1 MRIISGRFKGFEV
14 RVPAK
19 GTRPTTDRTKE
30 AVFSH
35 LESMGMLDNSRILDL
50 YAGSGALGIEAL
62 SRGAHSLVAVEMA
75 SQAANILR
83 TTFAQLRKHAS
94 WQPHDSAQVIKGK
107 AEQFPQMF
115 ATNIGDD
122 SAVEK
127 ANIGGDG
134 ADEKADSYLV
144 EHANK
149 ANEQAHEASKQANK
163 SAGSQTNQPF
173 DVVFIDPPYA
183 VSDEVCNALLA
194 DLVQCGVVD
203 SYSVIIVE
211 RSARSPKPQEP
222 QGWEIT
228 RAKDY
233 GETAV
238 YTLEAVENEA
248 ATNVA

>member
-35 LESMGMLDNSRILDL
+35 LESMGMLDNTRILDL

-107 AEQFPQMF
+107 AEQFPQLF
-115 ATNIGDD
+115 ASNIGDD
-122 SAVEK
+122 SAVEN
-127 ANIGGDG
+127 AG
-134 ADEKADSYLV
+134 SHLV
-144 EHANK
+144 EHA
-149 ANEQAHEASKQANK
+149 SKQTNK
-163 SAGSQTNQPF
+163 PIEMQNTQPF

-194 DLVQCGVVD
+194 DLVQYGVVD
-203 SYSVIIVE
+203 NYSVIIVE

-238 YTLEAVENEA
+238 YTLEAVENEG
-248 ATNVA
+248 ATNVE

>member
-35 LESMGMLDNSRILDL
+35 LESMGMLDNTRILDL

-83 TTFAQLRKHAS
+83 TTFAQLRKHTS
-94 WQPHDSAQVIKGK
+94 WQPHDSVQVIKGK

-115 ATNIGDD
+115 ASNIGDD
-122 SAVEK
+122 SAVEN
-127 ANIGGDG
+127 AG
-134 ADEKADSYLV
+134 SHLV
-144 EHANK
+144 EHA
-149 ANEQAHEASKQANK
+149 SKQTNK
-163 SAGSQTNQPF
+163 LAGSQNNQPF

-194 DLVQCGVVD
+194 DLVQCSVVD

-248 ATNVA
+248 ATNIE

>member
-35 LESMGMLDNSRILDL
+35 LESMGMLDNTRILDL

-94 WQPHDSAQVIKGK
+94 WQPHDSAQVVKGK
-107 AEQFPQMF
+107 AEQFPQMY
-115 ATNIGDD
+115 
-122 SAVEK
+122 AV
-127 ANIGGDG
+127 NFGGDG
-134 ADEKADSYLV
+134 ADEKADSHLV
-144 EHANK
+144 EHTDKANKANK
-149 ANEQAHEASKQANK
+149 ANEASKQTNK
-163 SAGSQTNQPF
+163 SVEAQNNQPF

-194 DLVQCGVVD
+194 DLVQYGVVD

-248 ATNVA
+248 ATNVE

>member
-19 GTRPTTDRTKE
+19 GTRPTTDRTRE

-35 LESMGMLDNSRILDL
+35 LESMGMLDNTRILDL

-94 WQPHDSAQVIKGK
+94 WQPHDSVQVIKGK
-107 AEQFPQMF
+107 AEQFPQLF
-115 ATNIGDD
+115 ASNIGDD
-122 SAVEK
+122 SAVEN
-127 ANIGGDG
+127 AG
-134 ADEKADSYLV
+134 SHLV
-144 EHANK
+144 EHA
-149 ANEQAHEASKQANK
+149 SKQTNK
-163 SAGSQTNQPF
+163 SAGSQNNQPF

-194 DLVQCGVVD
+194 DLVQYGVVD
-203 SYSVIIVE
+203 NYSVIIVE

-248 ATNVA
+248 ATDVE

>member
-35 LESMGMLDNSRILDL
+35 LESMGMLDNTRILDL

-107 AEQFPQMF
+107 AEQFPQMY
-115 ATNIGDD
+115 AVNIGDD
-122 SAVEK
+122 SAVEN
-127 ANIGGDG
+127 ADG
-134 ADEKADSYLV
+134 HLV
-144 EHANK
+144 EHA
-149 ANEQAHEASKQANK
+149 SKQTNK
-163 SAGSQTNQPF
+163 SAGSQNNQPF

-194 DLVQCGVVD
+194 DLVQYGVVD
-203 SYSVIIVE
+203 NYSVIIVE

-238 YTLEAVENEA
+238 YTLEAVENEG
-248 ATNVA
+248 ATNVE

>member
-35 LESMGMLDNSRILDL
+35 LESMGMLDNTRILDL

-94 WQPHDSAQVIKGK
+94 WQPHDSAQVVKGK

-115 ATNIGDD
+115 ASNLGDDSAVENTNIGDD
-122 SAVEK
+122 SVVE
-127 ANIGGDG
+127 NVG
-134 ADEKADSYLV
+134 SHLV

-149 ANEQAHEASKQANK
+149 ANEQAHEANK
-163 SAGSQTNQPF
+163 SVEAQTNQQF

-183 VSDEVCNALLA
+183 VEDEVCNTLLR
-194 DLVQCGVVD
+194 DLVHNHVVRED
-203 SYSVIIVE
+203 GVIILE
-211 RSARSPKPQEP
+211 RSARSPEP
-222 QGWEIT
+222 QVPEDWEIV
-228 RAKDY
+228 RAKNY

-238 YTLEAVENEA
+238 YTIEHV
-248 ATNVA
+248 

>member
-35 LESMGMLDNSRILDL
+35 LESMGMLDNTRILDL

-94 WQPHDSAQVIKGK
+94 WQPHDSAQVVKGK
-107 AEQFPQMF
+107 AEQFPQMY
-115 ATNIGDD
+115 A
-122 SAVEK
+122 
-127 ANIGGDG
+127 ANFGGDG
-134 ADEKADSYLV
+134 ADEKADSHLV
-144 EHANK
+144 EHADKADKANK
-149 ANEQAHEASKQANK
+149 ANKQAHEASNQTNK
-163 SAGSQTNQPF
+163 SAEAQNNQPF

-248 ATNVA
+248 ATNVE

>member
-35 LESMGMLDNSRILDL
+35 LESMGMLDNTRILDL

-94 WQPHDSAQVIKGK
+94 WQPHDSAQVVKGK
-107 AEQFPQMF
+107 AEQFPQMY
-115 ATNIGDD
+115 
-122 SAVEK
+122 AV
-127 ANIGGDG
+127 NFGGDG
-134 ADEKADSYLV
+134 ADEKTDSHLV
-144 EHANK
+144 VHANK
-149 ANEQAHEASKQANK
+149 ADKANKANKQVNEQTNK

-203 SYSVIIVE
+203 RYSVIIVE

-238 YTLEAVENEA
+238 YTLEAVENAA
-248 ATNVA
+248 ATNVE

>member
-35 LESMGMLDNSRILDL
+35 LESMGMLDNTRILDL

-115 ATNIGDD
+115 ASNIGDNN
-122 SAVEK
+122 AVEN
-127 ANIGGDG
+127 ADG
-134 ADEKADSYLV
+134 HLV
-144 EHANK
+144 EHA
-149 ANEQAHEASKQANK
+149 SKQTNE
-163 SAGSQTNQPF
+163 SAGSQNNQPF

-228 RAKDY
+228 RAKHY

-248 ATNVA
+248 ATDVE